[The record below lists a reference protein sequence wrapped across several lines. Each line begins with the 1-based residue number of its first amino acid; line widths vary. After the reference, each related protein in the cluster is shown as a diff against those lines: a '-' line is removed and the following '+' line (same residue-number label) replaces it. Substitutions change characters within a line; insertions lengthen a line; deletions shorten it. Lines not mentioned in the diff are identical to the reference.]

1 LLYYSAKG
9 DTQVQSTATASK
21 IEEFVAY
28 DERGRA
34 VVLRSNRQPT
44 QPETPKEKPVFTQ
57 NDPKSLFAK
66 ASPAKGG
73 SMGFFVGFSEV
84 KARLQGQGR

>member
-1 LLYYSAKG
+1 M
-9 DTQVQSTATASK
+9 QSTATANK

-34 VVLRSNRQPT
+34 VVLRSNRQPNEAEAAP
-44 QPETPKEKPVFTQ
+44 QEKPAFTK

-66 ASPAKGG
+66 AAPSKGG
-73 SMGFFVGFSEV
+73 SMSFFVGFDAV
-84 KARLQGQGR
+84 KARFQGQRS

>member
-1 LLYYSAKG
+1 MKG

-21 IEEFVAY
+21 IEERVVY

-34 VVLRSNRQPT
+34 VVLRSNRNPSEQE
-44 QPETPKEKPVFTQ
+44 ETPVQKPSFTQ
-57 NDPKSLFAK
+57 QDPKSLFAK
-66 ASPAKGG
+66 AAPSKGG

>member
-1 LLYYSAKG
+1 M
-9 DTQVQSTATASK
+9 QSTATASK

-34 VVLRSNRQPT
+34 VVLRSNRQPS
-44 QPETPKEKPVFTQ
+44 QAEAAPQEKPAFTQ

-66 ASPAKGG
+66 ALPSKGG

>member
-1 LLYYSAKG
+1 M
-9 DTQVQSTATASK
+9 QSTATASK

-34 VVLRSNRQPT
+34 VVLRSNRQPSP
-44 QPETPKEKPVFTQ
+44 QESAVPQEKPAFTK

-66 ASPAKGG
+66 VAHSKGG

-84 KARLQGQGR
+84 KARFQGQGR

>member
-1 LLYYSAKG
+1 M
-9 DTQVQSTATASK
+9 QSTATASK

-34 VVLRSNRQPT
+34 VVLRSNRQPN
-44 QPETPKEKPVFTQ
+44 QEEAATPVEKPAFTK

-66 ASPAKGG
+66 AAPSKGG
-73 SMGFFVGFSEV
+73 SMSFFVGFSEV
-84 KARLQGQGR
+84 KARFQGQGR

>member
-1 LLYYSAKG
+1 M
-9 DTQVQSTATASK
+9 QSTATASK

-34 VVLRSNRQPT
+34 VVLRSNRQPSP
-44 QPETPKEKPVFTQ
+44 QETETSKDKPAFTQ

-66 ASPAKGG
+66 AAPAKGG

-84 KARLQGQGR
+84 KARLQGQAR

>member
-1 LLYYSAKG
+1 M
-9 DTQVQSTATASK
+9 QSTATASK

-34 VVLRSNRQPT
+34 VVLRSNRQPS
-44 QPETPKEKPVFTQ
+44 PEETAAPKEKPAFTKNTPQ
-57 NDPKSLFAK
+57 SLFAK
-66 ASPAKGG
+66 AAPSKGG

-84 KARLQGQGR
+84 KARLQGQNS

>member
-1 LLYYSAKG
+1 M
-9 DTQVQSTATASK
+9 QSTATASK

-34 VVLRSNRQPT
+34 VVLRSNRQPN
-44 QPETPKEKPVFTQ
+44 QEEVVNTPVEKPAFTK

-66 ASPAKGG
+66 AAPSKGG

-84 KARLQGQGR
+84 KARFQGQGR